1 MSKNDK
7 RDAGWD
13 PFLQLRVDK
22 VLSCDVDFP
31 DIHDPTITVFFRNDE
46 QAITVKL
53 TPWQTRALGKALT
66 DAVQARDSGEF
77 GTFGVCE
84 NGVIKPEA
92 LNHESAM
99 KAVASEFWRNH
110 YTHLEL

>member
-1 MSKNDK
+1 LSKNDK

-13 PFLQLRVDK
+13 PFLQLRLDK

-31 DIHDPTITVFFRNDE
+31 DIHDPTITVFLRNDE

-53 TPWQTRALGKALT
+53 TPGQTRALGKALT

-77 GTFGVCE
+77 GTFRVCE

-92 LNHESAM
+92 LNNESAM

>member
-1 MSKNDK
+1 MSKADE
-7 RDAGWD
+7 RDAGRD

-46 QAITVKL
+46 QAISVKL
-53 TPWQTRALGKALT
+53 TPGQTRALGKALT
-66 DAVQARDSGEF
+66 DAAQARASGEF

-92 LNHESAM
+92 LKNESAM
-99 KAVASEFWRNH
+99 KAVASAFWRNQ

>member
-1 MSKNDK
+1 MYKNDK
-7 RDAGWD
+7 RDAEWD

-22 VLSCDVDFP
+22 VLGCDVDFP
-31 DIHDPTITVFFRNDE
+31 DINFPTITVFFRNDE
-46 QAITVKL
+46 QAISVKL
-53 TPWQTRALGKALT
+53 TPGQTRALGKALT
-66 DAVQARDSGEF
+66 DAAHARASGEF
-77 GTFGVCE
+77 GTFAVCE

-92 LNHESAM
+92 LNNESAM

>member
-1 MSKNDK
+1 MNKNDK
-7 RDAGWD
+7 RDAGRD

-22 VLSCDVDFP
+22 VLGCDVDFP
-31 DIHDPTITVFFRNDE
+31 DIHCPTVTVFFRNDE

-53 TPWQTRALGKALT
+53 TPGQTRALGKALT
-66 DAVQARDSGEF
+66 DAAQARASGEF

-92 LNHESAM
+92 LNNESSM

>member
-1 MSKNDK
+1 LSKNDK

-53 TPWQTRALGKALT
+53 TPEQTRALGKALT
-66 DAVQARDSGEF
+66 DAAQARASGEF
-77 GTFGVCE
+77 GTFEVCE

-92 LNHESAM
+92 LHNESAM
-99 KAVASEFWRNH
+99 KAVASAFWRNQ

>member
-1 MSKNDK
+1 LSKNDK

-53 TPWQTRALGKALT
+53 TPGQTRALGKALT

-92 LNHESAM
+92 LNNESAM